1 MLAPEW
7 LLQQLQRRRV
17 SFYAGVPD
25 SLLKEFCAYLTDT
38 VPAQRHLIAA
48 NEGNAIALAAGY
60 HLATGQTGLVYMQ
73 NSGLGNT
80 INPLT
85 SLIDPAVY
93 AIPVLLL
100 IGWRG
105 EPGIHDEPQH
115 ITQGAVTLA
124 QLDALNI
131 PYSILPAEIEPAM
144 DCLDTAMQTLH
155 QHQCP
160 YALVVRKGSFSK
172 HIRAAKEEASAIF
185 SLSREDAIRQIAA
198 SLRNNDI
205 VVSTTGMTSR
215 ELFEYRA
222 STNSIELG
230 QDFLTVGSMGH
241 ASQIALGIA
250 LQKPD
255 RQVYCLDG
263 DGALI
268 MHMGG
273 LAVIGNQS
281 VDNYKHI
288 VLNNGAHDS
297 VGGQPT
303 VAFNLDIPS
312 IARAC
317 GYRDTQQAENK
328 QELANSLAWLQ
339 TATGP
344 ALLEVRLHKG
354 ARSDL
359 GRPTITPQQN
369 KKTFMQHLQG

>member
-7 LLQQLQRRRV
+7 FFQQLQERQV
-17 SFYAGVPD
+17 SFFAGVPD
-25 SLLKEFCAYLTDT
+25 SLLKEFCTYLSAFL
-38 VPAQRHLIAA
+38 PAQRHIIAA

-60 HLATGQTGLVYMQ
+60 HLATGQVGMVYMQ
-73 NSGLGNT
+73 NSGLGNA

-85 SLIDPAVY
+85 SLVDPAVY

-105 EPGIHDEPQH
+105 EPGVHDEPQH
-115 ITQGAVTLA
+115 ITQGAVTLP

-131 PYSILPAEIEPAM
+131 PYSILPKEMGAALE
-144 DCLDTAMQTLH
+144 CLDTALQTLK
-155 QHQCP
+155 QRQCP
-160 YALVVRKGSFSK
+160 YAIVVRRGSFAK
-172 HIRAAKEEASAIF
+172 YGQVAKEKSVAELPLA
-185 SLSREDAIRQIAA
+185 REDAVRKIAA
-198 SLRNNDI
+198 SLHDDDI
-205 VVSTTGMTSR
+205 VVSTTGKTSR
-215 ELFEYRA
+215 ELFEYRT
-222 STNSIELG
+222 STNSNELG

-273 LAVIGNQS
+273 LAIIGNQPA
-281 VDNYKHI
+281 DNFKHI
-288 VLNNGAHDS
+288 ILNNGAHDS

-303 VAFNLDIPS
+303 TAFKIDIPS

-317 GYRDTQQAENK
+317 GYKGTRQAK
-328 QELANSLAWLQ
+328 SDRELSDALTWLQ
-339 TATGP
+339 AAKGP
-344 ALLEVRLHKG
+344 ALLEIRVRKG

-359 GRPTITPQQN
+359 GRPTATPQQN
-369 KKTFMQHLQG
+369 KKAFMQHLQK